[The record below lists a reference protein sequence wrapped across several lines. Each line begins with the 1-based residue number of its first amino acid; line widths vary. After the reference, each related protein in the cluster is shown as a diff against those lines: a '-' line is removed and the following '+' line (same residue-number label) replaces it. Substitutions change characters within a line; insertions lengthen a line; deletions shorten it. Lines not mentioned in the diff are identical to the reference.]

1 MMRVTGKDQLAR
13 KVVKDK
19 GEKKKMNKYIKH

>member
-1 MMRVTGKDQLAR
+1 MRVTGKDQLAR
-13 KVVKDK
+13 KVEKDK

>member
-1 MMRVTGKDQLAR
+1 MRVIGKDQLAR
-13 KVVKDK
+13 TVEKDK